1 MKLKQ
6 LLFKKRKEILRI
18 AAKHGAYNIRIF
30 GSVARGEDN
39 ENSDIDFL
47 IDYDLSKTSSWFP
60 MGLIVELE
68 TLLKHKVDIATDDS
82 LHEFIRDKIL
92 EEAIKL

>member
-1 MKLKQ
+1 
-6 LLFKKRKEILRI
+6 
-18 AAKHGAYNIRIF
+18 
-30 GSVARGEDN
+30 
-39 ENSDIDFL
+39 
-47 IDYDLSKTSSWFP
+47 